1 MKRILIIGSSGA
13 GKSTFARSLHEAT
26 GIELIHLDKV
36 FWKPNWVET
45 PKDEWKKTV
54 EDLLTKDSWIMD
66 GNFGGTMEM
75 RIAACDT
82 VIFLDLPR
90 TICVWRAYKRVLI
103 YKKNSRPDMAEGCDE
118 RFDLEFLKWIW
129 DYPKRTKPK
138 VEALLKQFQAAK
150 NIVRLTSTKE
160 IENFFDNYS
169 EVSMIK
175 YRRKE
180 IFMGQV
186 VIEIPQNVNRS
197 FRVKDSEF
205 GEKLLRDLEQNSNPA
220 ETPAIVPPRRNS
232 LKEDGDAV
240 LGIWADRPESAEEIS
255 RRIRDRNNGKI

>member
-1 MKRILIIGSSGA
+1 MKRILIIGSGGA

-118 RFDLEFLKWIW
+118 KFDLKFLKWIW
-129 DYPKRTKPK
+129 DYPTRTKPR
-138 VEALLKQFQAAK
+138 VEALLKRFQNEK
-150 NIVRLTSTKE
+150 NIIRLKSK
-160 IENFFDNYS
+160 S
-169 EVSMIK
+169 EV
-175 YRRKE
+175 E
-180 IFMGQV
+180 DF
-186 VIEIPQNVNRS
+186 
-197 FRVKDSEF
+197 
-205 GEKLLRDLEQNSNPA
+205 LEMNC
-220 ETPAIVPPRRNS
+220 RN
-232 LKEDGDAV
+232 KV
-240 LGIWADRPESAEEIS
+240 ESI
-255 RRIRDRNNGKI
+255 